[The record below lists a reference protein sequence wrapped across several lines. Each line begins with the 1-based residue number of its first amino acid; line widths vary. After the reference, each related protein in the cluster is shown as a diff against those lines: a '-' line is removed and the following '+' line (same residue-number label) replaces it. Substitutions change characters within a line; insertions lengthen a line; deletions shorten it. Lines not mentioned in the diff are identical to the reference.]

1 MKLFVKVGIFLVFTI
16 AISCLPLSISENK
29 LGNGETETNL
39 PVILKNKSYDFVLL
53 GSSHARIF
61 SRAENHNEF
70 EKLLQR
76 SFINLSQGGNRESLK
91 NQKTYLSYFYQR
103 GNTNRVTVYFLDP
116 FIFYRRELLSNPH
129 IFDHEPFRLDFLY
142 TLLTSGDYNW
152 KTTTSYLFAMNQ
164 YKTMSPTQIKQSTA
178 SAQIIQSRMKSLY
191 LNPIDT
197 DNFRFINE
205 VNELSLNHGAKLVVI
220 IPPTLFPKHKQA
232 EEVKKEL
239 VKLQKTEHFALFDF
253 SEVMKD
259 PKYFLDS
266 DHLNNIGIE
275 RFVQRYLR
283 PILH

>member
-1 MKLFVKVGIFLVFTI
+1 MKLFIKFGILLVVTMI
-16 AISCLPLSISENK
+16 LSYLLLSISEPT

-39 PVILKNKSYDFVLL
+39 PVLPKNKSYDFVLL
-53 GSSHARIF
+53 GSSHARIL
-61 SRAENHNEF
+61 SRSKNHNRVEQ
-70 EKLLQR
+70 LLHMT
-76 SFINLSQGGNRESLK
+76 FLNLSQGGNRESLK
-91 NQKTYLSYFYQR
+91 NQKNYLTYFYQR
-103 GNTNRVTVYFLDP
+103 GNKNSITVYILDP
-116 FIFYRRELLSNPH
+116 FILYRRELLNYYH
-129 IFDHEPFRLDFLY
+129 IFNNEPFRLDFLY

-220 IPPTLFPKHKQA
+220 IPPTLFPKHKQT

-266 DHLNNIGIE
+266 DHLNNNGIE
-275 RFVQRYLR
+275 NFVQRYLR